1 MYYNAHLVNH
11 IIKLMHEEE
20 EDDDED
26 ADAEEMTGRAQTAS
40 LAKPPP
46 KPPRQ
51 TSPVVRGGHDTH

>member
-1 MYYNAHLVNH
+1 MNH